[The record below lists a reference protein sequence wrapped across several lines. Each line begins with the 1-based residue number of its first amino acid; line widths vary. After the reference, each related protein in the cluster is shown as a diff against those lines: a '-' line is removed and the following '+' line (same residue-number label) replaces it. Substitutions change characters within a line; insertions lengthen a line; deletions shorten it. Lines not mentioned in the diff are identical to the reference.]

1 MNKTNAGR
9 PFSGS
14 TLKWLAIFLMFM
26 DHVGASLLEVFI
38 LNGYGNSPM
47 AGLVQN
53 VGLWWNTDRILRY
66 MGRSAFPI
74 FCFLLVEGAVHTRDT
89 RKYAQRLAVFALI
102 SELPFN
108 LALHNTVFWWNH
120 QNVFFTLLL
129 GLLVIWTFQRSAGR
143 EWRGLLALGAAA
155 ALAELSRTDYGA
167 TGVLVIVLMYLLREQ
182 RIPALALSWLLL
194 ILGEKME
201 LYALPGFLALL
212 LYNGRRGRQPRYFF
226 YWFYPSHLLLFW
238 LLGNFVLSGKRIF

>member
-9 PFSGS
+9 LFSGS

-26 DHVGASLLEVFI
+26 DHVGASLMEVFV

-47 AGLVQN
+47 AGFMQN

-89 RKYAQRLAVFALI
+89 WKYAQRLAVFALI

-155 ALAELSRTDYGA
+155 ALAELGHTDYGA

>member
-14 TLKWLAIFLMFM
+14 TLKWLAIFLMFI
-26 DHVGASLLEVFI
+26 DHVGASLLEVFV

-66 MGRSAFPI
+66 VGRSAFPI

-129 GLLVIWTFQRSAGR
+129 GLLVIWAFQRGAGR

-155 ALAELSRTDYGA
+155 VLAELGHTDYGA
-167 TGVLVIVLMYLLREQ
+167 TGILVIVLMYLLREQ

-212 LYNGRRGRQPRYFF
+212 LYNGSRGRQPRYFF
-226 YWFYPSHLLLFW
+226 YWFYPAHLLLFW
-238 LLGNFVLSGKRIF
+238 LLGNFVLPGNRIF